1 MESPHDSVLIA
12 LLEEGRQDVLVS
24 VRDLSDE
31 QAATKPALDRWSVL
45 ECLEHIVAVEDR
57 FLGWLTTGE
66 VQQTPQRDTEKEGRL
81 FGMIT
86 DRSTKVQAPEA
97 VVPTGRFTSL
107 AAAVDAFNEARNRTA
122 QIARARG
129 TELYAVKVAHAR
141 FGEMNGSELMH
152 LLTGHAR
159 RHASQILETR
169 AEIEK

>member
-1 MESPHDSVLIA
+1 MQSPLENVLIA
-12 LLEEGRQDVLVS
+12 VLEDGRQDVLVS

-31 QAATKPALDRWSVL
+31 AAAIKPAPDRWSVL
-45 ECLEHIVAVEDR
+45 ECLEHIVTVEDR

-66 VQQTPQRDTEKEGRL
+66 MNETPQPDPEKEGRL

-97 VVPTGRFTSL
+97 VVPTGRYANL
-107 AAAVDAFNEARNRTA
+107 AVAVDAFNEARDRST

-129 TELYAVKVAHAR
+129 TELYGVKVAHAR
-141 FGEMNGSELMH
+141 FGEMNGSELLH

-159 RHASQILETR
+159 RHAAQIRETR
-169 AEIEK
+169 FAVGS